1 MKKERQHLFAT
12 LNPKTDLDW
21 QKEMKSAEAVDCV
34 KLKATD
40 ILYIVYTSG
49 TARGYK
55 VEIVTGVKAGP
66 KSLLFAF
73 RSTGRWLA
81 TPATSLS

>member
-1 MKKERQHLFAT
+1 MAT

-21 QKEMKSAEAVDCV
+21 QKEMKSAGAVDCV

-49 TARGYK
+49 TTGGYK
-55 VEIVTGVKAGP
+55 VITLQP
-66 KSLLFAF
+66 C
-73 RSTGRWLA
+73 
-81 TPATSLS
+81 